1 MPTSPTT
8 TAARALEFSDLPE
21 VDQLAVLH
29 TLGALQQGFAERDA
43 DRLVDVYAE
52 DADWVNAF
60 GTSKRGVHEIID
72 YLHGLFADDNF
83 NAGTVV
89 KGPDISIRVLT
100 RDVIVVSAHLVVDGQ
115 GLVDGGTLHRDNF
128 SVRVLQR
135 HPDGTWPIVSE
146 MFMDA
151 NTETTY
157 ANGIAN

>member
-1 MPTSPTT
+1 MTTSPAS
-8 TAARALEFSDLPE
+8 TAAPTLELSDLPE
-21 VDQLAVLH
+21 ADQLAVLH
-29 TLGALQQGFAERDA
+29 TLGTLQQGFAERNA
-43 DRLVDVYAE
+43 DRLVDVYSD

-60 GTSKRGVHEIID
+60 GTSKHGVHDIVD
-72 YLHGLFADDNF
+72 YLSGLFADDNF

-89 KGPDISIRVLT
+89 KGPDISMRVLT

-135 HPDGTWPIVSE
+135 HADGRWPIVSE

-157 ANGIAN
+157 EKGMAD